1 MKHKDIIEVQSKF
14 ISPKHIGYSANIHL
28 EKLNLQED
36 AQYYLQNVT
45 KMQVVDLQLALQIC
59 RLNNTQEESNLEIFT
74 LDKTDNIILE
84 QNEKEIQKN
93 SSYKISTQTS
103 NDAKE
108 VLDLSM
114 IMINLISLLSDE
126 SKGAEEIEKKLNQI
140 KSNLNSYKKDNMIFS
155 DIKDYNFSN
164 TQEAFTKAKEA
175 LDEICKS
182 LDKDA
187 KEAQKDFENR
197 FNKDMINLTAQ
208 IIGTTYLPALAH
220 ILIHKF
226 GTSMAK
232 RFLKVFLPVSGPFG
246 ITFSLIYLL
255 WEIYDFFSTK
265 HKNNQKIEAAYR
277 VYGAI
282 LSIYERLDYPLVSLL
297 NFGHIGAGNLITTQ
311 KDNLFIYYLY
321 PNDVKFNSTFLYPFL
336 KNNVSNFEDISY
348 KVTLSLNS
356 EKEPNQAYIENIF
369 EKNNKDDDSIYI
381 NVKKNTQ
388 FSTFSFEH
396 LYKIY
401 KKDKENNL
409 LHSSAFQHLQSM
421 FLKFDSFLFVKSSS
435 FSSILANDMLLQ
447 SFTPSKQQN
456 KPRMNKTALFLT
468 NCLHNGLPE
477 YQTQQHIKDKIFD
490 NGNTKKNVLFLSAMY
505 RVKKAIFVRTLIDN
519 LTDLFKKLENYAY
532 HNQTQQTH
540 YLTQNLGKLIKEYN
554 AGEVKY
560 QGNSILSYSLNDKKL
575 CAMNEKDFC
584 NFVYDLC
591 QIFITKKH
599 AKMLDE
605 YMNNSLLRLYWYGND
620 QQALSKAKADIQKIF
635 QEMIAIILDV
645 SKLFSHFNAYE
656 VARFKDYQKELEVEY
671 NKQREILE
679 RFFKT
684 ETFTNEI
691 DKQTTPNNIF
701 YQAKETEKLC
711 IALLDKYFN
720 KKINA
725 NEEDL
730 ESLLQNAQDKIKKE
744 QSKAEEE
751 LQTSNQNAY
760 YQITIEYVIPLLPLN
775 RSFLNCLEERERFLF
790 CRLII
795 CEINATSKPHQ
806 SARSVID
813 NLLACYEFIIS
824 FCALSNLNDK
834 EFERLLLCDAKEG
847 VFKAIYEI
855 SIDSGQKILKDELK
869 DRLKKIDKYG
879 IVSAMIFEDS
889 TKEKIKDI
897 TSNIAE
903 ELDKKHFNL
912 HSVDLPKGLSW
923 LPVIANST
931 ISYMCNIILDEIFP
945 VQIGSVKDMKQQ
957 AIALTFALNR
967 HTNTPYATCKQGSEY
982 LTFPIEITQTL
993 INADLKALIIGGSAL
1008 NSGLFV
1014 HTPSIALFNQDSQ
1027 NSLKS
1032 LKETLRHFMNNKV
1045 NLIGIGERGKS
1056 VVKEAYA
1063 KLWFYLDMGEN
1074 QELESYLREE
1084 LQTKPSYYTL
1094 ENLTSDK
1101 FIRVKLKKAKELD
1114 NSDEN
1119 FIEVEGN
1126 AKGGIKFN
1134 HDFLIQLKRVAEYN
1148 YGMYRGL
1155 ISVEENSQNDNETTY
1170 DDGAEKADKSPDKY
1184 LCGNL
1189 IYNEDYIPTMID
1201 IVD

>member
-1 MKHKDIIEVQSKF
+1 MKPQDMVEVQSKF
-14 ISPKHIGYSANIHL
+14 ISPRHIGHSANIHL
-28 EKLNLQED
+28 ERLNLQED
-36 AQYYLQNVT
+36 AQYRLQNVT
-45 KMQVVDLQLALQIC
+45 KMQVVDLQLALRIYD
-59 RLNNTQEESNLEIFT
+59 LSSVQEEINLEIFT
-74 LDKTDNIILE
+74 LDKADKLALE
-84 QNEKEIQKN
+84 QAEKEIQKN
-93 SSYKISTQTS
+93 SSYKVSTQTS
-103 NDAKE
+103 NNAKE
-108 VLDLSM
+108 VLDLSV
-114 IMINLISLLSDE
+114 IMINLVSLLSDE
-126 SKGAEEIEKKLNQI
+126 SKGDGDIKEILKQI
-140 KSNLNSYKKDNMIFS
+140 ENNLNFYKKEDNTIFS
-155 DIKDYNFSN
+155 DIKDCNFSN
-164 TQEAFTKAKEA
+164 TQEAFVKAKKA
-175 LDEICKS
+175 LDEICQS
-182 LDKDA
+182 LDKYASEA
-187 KEAQKDFENR
+187 KKDFENR
-197 FNKDMINLTAQ
+197 FNKDIINLSARIMGATHTPLLAQ
-208 IIGTTYLPALAH
+208 V
-220 ILIHKF
+220 LIHKV
-226 GTSMAK
+226 GMKLTGKILVAM
-232 RFLKVFLPVSGPFG
+232 LEISGPFDVMLS
-246 ITFSLIYLL
+246 ILWLL
-255 WEIYDFFSTK
+255 RDIYDFFSSQ
-265 HKNNQKIEAAYR
+265 HKNNQKIEAAYK

-282 LSIYERLDYPLVSLL
+282 LSIYERLDYPLASLL
-297 NFGHIGAGNLITTQ
+297 NFGHIGASNLITTQ
-311 KDNLFIYYLY
+311 KDNLFTYSLY
-321 PNDVKFNSTFLYPFL
+321 PNDAKFNSTFLYPFL
-336 KNNVSNFEDISY
+336 KNNVANFEDISY
-348 KVTLSLNS
+348 KVTLSLDNQ
-356 EKEPNQAYIENIF
+356 KEPNQAYIENIF
-369 EKNNKDDDSIYI
+369 EKNNKDSTYI
-381 NVKKNTQ
+381 NAKKNTQ
-388 FSTFSFEH
+388 FSIFGFEH

-401 KKDKENNL
+401 EKDKENNL
-409 LHSSAFQHLQSM
+409 LHSSAFQHLQNM
-421 FLKFDSFLFVKSSS
+421 FLRFDSFLFVKSSS
-435 FSSILANDMLLQ
+435 FSSALANDMLLQ

-456 KPRMNKTALFLT
+456 KPRMNKAALFLT

-490 NGNTKKNVLFLSAMY
+490 NGNTKKNVLFLSAMF

-519 LTDLFKKLENYAY
+519 LTDLFKNLENYAY
-532 HNQTQQTH
+532 RNQTQQTL
-540 YLTQNLGKLIKEYN
+540 YLKQNLGKLIKEYD

-560 QGNSILSYSLNDKKL
+560 QGHYILSYSLNDKKL
-575 CAMNEKDFC
+575 CAMDERDFC

-605 YMNNSLLRLYWYGND
+605 YMNNSLLRLYRYGND

-635 QEMIAIILDV
+635 QEMIAIVLDV
-645 SKLFSHFNAYE
+645 SQLFSHFNAYE

-679 RFFKT
+679 KFFKT
-684 ETFTNEI
+684 ESFTSEK
-691 DKQTTPNNIF
+691 DKQTTPNNVF
-701 YQAKETEKLC
+701 YQAKEIKKLC

-720 KKINA
+720 KKINT

-744 QSKAEEE
+744 QSQAEEE

-775 RSFLNCLEERERFLF
+775 QSFLNCLEERERFLF

-795 CEINATSKPHQ
+795 CEMNATSKPHQ

-813 NLLACYEFIIS
+813 DLLACYEFIIR

-834 EFERLLLCDAKEG
+834 EFESLLLCDAKEEA
-847 VFKAIYEI
+847 FNTICEI
-855 SIDSGQKILKDELK
+855 SIDSGQKILKNELK

-879 IVSAMIFEDS
+879 IVSAMIFND
-889 TKEKIKDI
+889 TIKGTIKNI
-897 TSNIAE
+897 TSNIAK

-912 HSVDLPKGLSW
+912 HSGNLPKGLSG

-931 ISYMCNIILDEIFP
+931 ISYVCNTILDKIFP

-993 INADLKALIIGGSAL
+993 INADLQALIIGGSAL

-1045 NLIGIGERGKS
+1045 NLIGIGEKGKS
-1056 VVKEAYA
+1056 IVKEAYA

-1074 QELESYLREE
+1074 QEIESYLREE
-1084 LQTKPSYYTL
+1084 LKTKPNDYTL

-1101 FIRVKLKKAKELD
+1101 TIKVKLKKAKELD

-1119 FIEVEGN
+1119 FMEVKGN
-1126 AKGGIKFN
+1126 AKGGIRFN

-1155 ISVEENSQNDNETTY
+1155 ISVEENSQNDDETTY